1 MVNWNQIIF
10 KDFEEDEFIHFKLHQ
25 HKLEFEEVIQCF
37 YNPFQVRRNKKFKDR
52 FQLIGRT
59 DGGRKLKVIF
69 QLKREHRVRIITA
82 WDL

>member
-1 MVNWNQIIF
+1 MVNWNRIVF
-10 KDFEEDEFIHFKLHQ
+10 GDFEDDEEIREKLYSHR
-25 HKLEFEEVIQCF
+25 LEFEEVVQCF

-52 FQLIGRT
+52 FQLIGKT

-69 QLKREHRVRIITA
+69 QLKINNVVRIITA